1 MEEHNN
7 IVELIDEE
15 GNTLSFE
22 YLMTIDYMGNE
33 YVALTPVEAYDDQ
46 GLDGDEVV
54 FLRVEQDDNDN
65 DIYVSIGDEEELDE
79 IYHVFS
85 EIIEQNE

>member
-33 YVALTPVEAYDDQ
+33 YVALPQ
-46 GLDGDEVV
+46 
-54 FLRVEQDDNDN
+54 
-65 DIYVSIGDEEELDE
+65 
-79 IYHVFS
+79 
-85 EIIEQNE
+85 